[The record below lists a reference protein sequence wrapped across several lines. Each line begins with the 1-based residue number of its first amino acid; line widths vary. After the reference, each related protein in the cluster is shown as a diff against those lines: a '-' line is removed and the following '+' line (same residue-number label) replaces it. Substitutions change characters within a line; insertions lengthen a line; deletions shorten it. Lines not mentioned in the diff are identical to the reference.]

1 MNTRKF
7 IIDIPINMYL
17 TMLIFYRC
25 YFMLYVIVLFV
36 NIESRNRVDK
46 YRQSDR
52 CTLVRMLRIYIRNK
66 NEDRRSGLNNFKGF
80 KSA

>member
-1 MNTRKF
+1 MFFLSYKKTL
-7 IIDIPINMYL
+7 IIE
-17 TMLIFYRC
+17 YR
-25 YFMLYVIVLFV
+25 IK
-36 NIESRNRVDK
+36 NRDDK

-80 KSA
+80 KSAWHSEMDR